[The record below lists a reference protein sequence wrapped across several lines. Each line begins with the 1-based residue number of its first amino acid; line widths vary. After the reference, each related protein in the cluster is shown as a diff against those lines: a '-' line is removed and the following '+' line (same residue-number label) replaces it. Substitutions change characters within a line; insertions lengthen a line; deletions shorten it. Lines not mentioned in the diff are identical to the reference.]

1 MNRGRKF
8 KSLLAIRLGDILYDE
23 HRRLIMLCRSCS
35 GHFITFETYEKHLDN
50 CPGVKHILTPTD
62 QLCYDEANRETRL
75 IKGRQELQIYDID
88 AVKNIS
94 LSNISDDIDWQ
105 AELEDP
111 RWYTDEEPPQT
122 KPKTNKNGV
131 RSYKRA
137 LEDKK
142 EIQNLPKAKGKSP
155 PDRPTPPKRLKLS
168 TSSTKTSKVKRNPE
182 QVIVVP
188 NLKEDLQRVNSSEET
203 AISAIK
209 KATLQKGSKS
219 TISSAPTIIAKPTS
233 VPIAPSTIPKQSTT
247 SSSATTFTPSSTSTP
262 VPKAVVTKSPPAD
275 GTQEILNKLFACGV
289 QVKRGSTQL
298 NSQPAPEA
306 KNGVKNQQTLE
317 IMRKLQSKGIKCTKV
332 NK

>member
-35 GHFITFETYEKHLDN
+35 GHFITFKTYEQHLDN
-50 CPGVKHILTPTD
+50 CPGVKHILTPSD

-75 IKGRQELQIYDID
+75 IKGSQELQIYDID

-94 LSNISDDIDWQ
+94 FSNISDDIDWQ

-122 KPKTNKNGV
+122 KQTTNKNGV
-131 RSYKRA
+131 KNYKRA

-142 EIQNLPKAKGKSP
+142 EIQNIPKAKDKNL
-155 PDRPTPPKRLKLS
+155 PDRAPPPKRSKLF
-168 TSSTKTSKVKRNPE
+168 TSATKPSKAKRNPD

-188 NLKEDLQRVNSSEET
+188 NLKEDLQRVNSSEKI
-203 AISAIK
+203 AFSAIK
-209 KATLQKGSKS
+209 KTTLQKGSIS
-219 TISSAPTIIAKPTS
+219 TISSAPTIIAKP
-233 VPIAPSTIPKQSTT
+233 A
-247 SSSATTFTPSSTSTP
+247 
-262 VPKAVVTKSPPAD
+262 PKADAPTSPPTD
-275 GTQEILNKLFACGV
+275 GTQQILNKLFACGV
-289 QVKRGSTQL
+289 QVKRGNTQL
-298 NSQPAPEA
+298 NSQPTAEA
-306 KNGVKNQQTLE
+306 KNGVKNQQTLD